1 MPTPAER
8 VADLSQRIRAHDHA
22 YYVLS
27 APTITDAEYDALMTE
42 LRHLESIYPE
52 LVQVDSPTQR
62 VPAQL
67 DTQFTLSLIHI

>member
-27 APTITDAEYDALMTE
+27 APTITDAEYDALVNCVSSCAGT
-42 LRHLESIYPE
+42 RWVGESTCTN
-52 LVQVDSPTQR
+52 SG
-62 VPAQL
+62 
-67 DTQFTLSLIHI
+67 